1 MKAELSTIQSLLTH
15 GDFYNLKLLDSVD
28 STNTYL
34 KDNYQDYPDHTVV
47 MAHHQT
53 KGRGRLS
60 KSFHSPK
67 GSGLYFTLLLKNP
80 ALHYDPG
87 FLTMTA
93 AVAVNHA
100 MASYTGDSGIKWVN
114 DIYLGDKKICGI
126 LTEAVFQ
133 GGEVSPSA
141 ILIGIGINVN
151 TRDFP
156 MELKNIAT
164 SMALHLH
171 REFDLSEVAAAV
183 LDRLK
188 EALDDLAADKLQ
200 IVQDYA
206 AGLKYINETVSLLQG
221 KKISQVKLLGITG
234 QGYLRVLEIATGSE
248 AVIYS
253 GEIKYENRK
262 RRFDFQLPT
271 HILFGPGSLDDL
283 GGLKLPG
290 TKALIVT
297 PRGASAKALGYLQR
311 LVLEFERGGLR
322 TMVYE
327 CTDPNPTVSDA
338 MAGSAMARLH
348 GCDLIAGLGGGSALE
363 CAKAIALMAVNPG
376 NFADYQT
383 GGGGV
388 PRTPLHQ
395 PLPVI
400 AIPAAAGKGSEAS
413 QANVISNESPQAT
426 LEYCHDAPAPCI
438 AVVDSGLMAAA
449 APRFT
454 AYQGFDDLC
463 HGAESILNSRCH
475 PMVELFALKAVE
487 YITEYLPRAVSQAEE
502 DARYFLSLAG
512 TYAGIYP
519 LPLSAHTIAHSLA
532 AHHPDLPHGAAVAM
546 ISREYHEHLIGRG
559 AAAEQYIKL
568 AKAMGAIGDVAPQ
581 DFLRHLNCLM
591 EKCALADLR
600 LQDFGILKEELPA
613 LAAQA
618 AAAASG
624 LTDPLPLTRDD
635 ILEILYKAYNHTF
648 HSTPGTS
655 VNK

>member
-1 MKAELSTIQSLLTH
+1 MKH
-15 GDFYNLKLLDSVD
+15 GDFYNLMLLDSVD

-34 KDNYQDYPDHTVV
+34 KDNYHDYPDHTVV

-100 MASYTGDSGIKWVN
+100 MAAYTGDSGIKWVN

-156 MELKNIAT
+156 IELKNIAT

-188 EALDDLAADKLQ
+188 EALDDLAVDKHQ
-200 IVQDYA
+200 IVHDYE

-234 QGYLRVLEIATGSE
+234 QGYLRVLDPASGSE

-253 GEIKYENRK
+253 GEIKYENLK

-290 TKALIVT
+290 TKALIVI
-297 PRGASAKALGYLQR
+297 PRGDSAKALGYLQR

-322 TMVYE
+322 TMIYE
-327 CTDPNPTVSDA
+327 CGFPNPTLSDA

-348 GCDLIAGLGGGSALE
+348 GCDLIAGLGGGSAVD

-376 NFADYQT
+376 NLSDYQT
-383 GGGGV
+383 GEGG
-388 PRTPLHQ
+388 RKIPLHQ

-400 AIPAAAGKGSEAS
+400 AIPAAAGEGSEAN
-413 QANVISNESPQAT
+413 QACVITNGSSREI
-426 LEYCHDAPAPCI
+426 LGYCHDTPTPCI
-438 AVVDSGLMAAA
+438 AIVDSELMAAA

-487 YITEYLPRAVSQAEE
+487 YITEYLPWAVSQ
-502 DARYFLSLAG
+502 DDQDDQDDQDVQDSRYFLSLAAA
-512 TYAGIYP
+512 YAGVYP
-519 LPLSAHTIAHSLA
+519 LPLSAHTIAHSLS
-532 AHHPDLPHGAAVAM
+532 AHHPDLPHGAAMAL
-546 ISREYHEHLIGRG
+546 ISREYHGHLIGKG

-568 AKAMGAIGDVAPQ
+568 AKAMGAQGDVVPL

-591 EKCALADLR
+591 AQSGLADLGM
-600 LQDFGILKEELPA
+600 QDFGILKEELPA

-635 ILEILYKAYNHTF
+635 ILEILYKAYNHNLRPTI
-648 HSTPGTS
+648 GTS